1 MKQPIP
7 WTQEEI
13 IKATKGEILSGGS
26 NLLFSGVSIDSRT
39 ISAREIF
46 VAIRGNLHDGH
57 TFIEEAIKLGVKGL
71 IIDRQEAVKL
81 PCEEWKKAG
90 IFCVAVGDTIK
101 AIGSLASYN
110 RARAGVSVVAITG
123 SNGKTTTRRM
133 TAEVVSRR
141 FETLSTT
148 GNLNNEIGLPLTL
161 LKLSHSHEWAVVEL
175 GMNHPGEI
183 ERLAQISKPDIGI
196 ITNIGPAHL
205 EGLNSLEGVMNA
217 KGELIG
223 GIKPDGTAILNA
235 DDDML
240 MNLARRASKKVL
252 LFGFSGNAS
261 VRASLVEVRRH
272 TTSFTLLLPEET
284 VAVDLPVSGGF
295 MVSNALA
302 AASVGY
308 LAGLPASE
316 IKAGLENC
324 TPEKSRMNIFT
335 LSNGITV
342 IDDSYN
348 ANPGSM
354 EAAIKTLSEL
364 KATNRG
370 ILIAGDML
378 ELGEH
383 SKKMHEKIGAFCA
396 ESGIERLYAT
406 GQFAGNTADGAVS
419 KGMSL
424 NSIVTGSHDDIME
437 DITGWVGTGDWILVK
452 GSRAMGM
459 ERIVY
464 RLKDWDKRQSTRLL

>member
-13 IKATKGEILSGGS
+13 IKATKGEVLSAGS
-26 NLLFSGVSIDSRT
+26 NLFFSGVSIDSRT

-46 VAIRGNLHDGH
+46 VAIRGDVHDGH
-57 TFIEEAIKLGVKGL
+57 IFAEKAIKLGVKGL
-71 IIDRQEAVKL
+71 IINRQEAVKL
-81 PCEEWKKAG
+81 PCKEWKKAG
-90 IFCVAVGDTIK
+90 ILCVAVGDTIK
-101 AIGSLASYN
+101 ALGCLASYN
-110 RARAGVSVVAITG
+110 RTRADVSVVAITG
-123 SNGKTTTRRM
+123 SNGKTTTRGM

-161 LKLSHSHEWAVVEL
+161 LRLSHSHKWAVVEL

-183 ERLAQISKPDIGI
+183 ERLARISKPDIGI

-217 KGELIG
+217 KGELID

-235 DDDML
+235 DDEMV
-240 MNLARRASKKVL
+240 MNLARRTSKKVL
-252 LFGFSGNAS
+252 LFGFSDNAS
-261 VRASLVEVRRH
+261 IRACLVEVKRDA
-272 TTSFTLLLPEET
+272 TSFTLILPEET

-295 MVSNALA
+295 MVKNALA

-308 LAGLPASE
+308 LAGLTASE
-316 IKAGLENC
+316 IKAGLENSA
-324 TPEKSRMNIFT
+324 PEKGRMNIFT
-335 LSNGITV
+335 LSNGITI

-364 KATNRG
+364 KADNRG
-370 ILIAGDML
+370 VLIAGDML
-378 ELGEH
+378 ELGKH
-383 SKKMHEKIGAFCA
+383 STKMHEKIGALCA
-396 ESGIERLYAT
+396 ESGIARLYTT
-406 GQFAGNTADGAVS
+406 GQFAGNTADGAIGN
-419 KGMSL
+419 GMSR
-424 NSIVTGSHDDIME
+424 NSIVTGSHDDILE
-437 DITGWVGTGDWILVK
+437 NITGWLGSGDWVLVK

-459 ERIVY
+459 EKIVFK
-464 RLKDWDKRQSTRLL
+464 LKDWAERQSAQLL

>member
-7 WTQEEI
+7 WTKEEI
-13 IKATKGEILSGGS
+13 IKATKGEVLSAG
-26 NLLFSGVSIDSRT
+26 NDLLFSGVSIDSRT
-39 ISAREIF
+39 ISARDIF
-46 VAIRGNLHDGH
+46 VAIRGDVHDGH
-57 TFIEEAIKLGVKGL
+57 TFAEEVIKLGVRGL
-71 IIDRQEAVKL
+71 IIDRHEAIKL
-81 PCEEWKKAG
+81 SCEEWKKAG
-90 IFCVAVGDTIK
+90 ILCVTVGDTIK
-101 AIGSLASYN
+101 ALGCLALYN
-110 RARAGVSVVAITG
+110 RTRADVSVVAITG
-123 SNGKTTTRRM
+123 SNGKTTTRGM
-133 TAEVVSRR
+133 TAGVVSQR

-183 ERLAQISKPDIGI
+183 ERLARISRPDIGI

-217 KGELIG
+217 KGELID

-235 DDDML
+235 DDKMV
-240 MNLARRASKKVL
+240 MNLARRTSKKVL
-252 LFGFSGNAS
+252 LFGFSDNAS
-261 VRASLVEVRRH
+261 VRARLVEVKRYA
-272 TTSFTLLLPEET
+272 TSFTLMLPEET

-295 MVSNALA
+295 MVTNALA

-316 IKAGLENC
+316 IKAGLEKI
-324 TPEKSRMNIFT
+324 TPEKGRMNILT
-335 LSNGITV
+335 LSNGITI

-364 KATNRG
+364 KANNRG
-370 ILIAGDML
+370 VLIAGDML
-378 ELGEH
+378 ELGKH
-383 SKKMHEKIGAFCA
+383 SKKMHEKIGALCA
-396 ESGIERLYAT
+396 ESGIARLYAT
-406 GQFAGNTADGAVS
+406 GQFAGNTADGAVGN
-419 KGMSL
+419 GMSL
-424 NSIVTGSHDDIME
+424 YSIITGSHDDILA
-437 DITGWVGTGDWILVK
+437 DITGWLCTGDWVLVK

-459 ERIVY
+459 EKIVSK
-464 RLKDWDKRQSTRLL
+464 LKDWAER